1 MSRSLAAGSWSP
13 SRRSLVTRGLCAL
26 ALLGIATVA
35 SAAVGA
41 PPSGDPGDLDPT
53 FGTNGTVVTSFPEQ
67 AAVGASGIAVQG
79 HNLIVGGG
87 GLSSTAPDFLLA
99 RYRGDGTLDPRFGE
113 GGRVI
118 TPMPSA
124 DGANGVEAVAVQ
136 PDRRIVAVGTAGLGS
151 GNNIGFAVVRYLPNG
166 KLDKKF
172 GVNGVAITP
181 VGPVGDGGASGLAIQ
196 PDGKIVVVGGANDD
210 DNNATFA
217 VARYLPNGTLDTA
230 FGNAGTLLISLAGGD
245 AAASA
250 VALQADGKVVVAG
263 TAVGAGVVGQEF
275 AVVRLTDTGALDPT
289 FGDAGIVLTQNLP
302 GQQKG
307 GLEDIVI
314 GRDGRILV
322 AGLGEVASGQGAF
335 ALLRFHTDG
344 SLDSTF
350 GGGTGKVLTEFP
362 GGSGASSVL
371 VQHDGRIVAAG
382 AAGVPTTFAL
392 AGYLPDGTPDTG
404 FGTCGRTTTAIGEN
418 SGISGAV
425 LVQHGGRIVVAGTTF
440 NSTVTAG
447 SFALARY
454 LGKKAHD
461 GYGSPPPEPCTA

>member
-1 MSRSLAAGSWSP
+1 
-13 SRRSLVTRGLCAL
+13 
-26 ALLGIATVA
+26 LLGIATVA

-41 PPSGDPGDLDPT
+41 APSGYPGDLDPT

-67 AAVGASGIAVQG
+67 VAAGASGIAVQG
-79 HNLIVGGG
+79 RNLVVGGG

-151 GNNIGFAVVRYLPNG
+151 GNNIGFAVARYLPDG
-166 KLDKKF
+166 KLDKTF
-172 GVNGVAITP
+172 GVNGVTITP

-210 DNNATFA
+210 DNNANFA

-230 FGNAGTLLISLAGGD
+230 FGNAGTLLLSLAGGD

-263 TAVGAGVVGQEF
+263 TAIGPGVVGQEF

-307 GLEDIVI
+307 GLEDIII

-392 AGYLPDGTPDTG
+392 AGYLPDGTLDTG

-425 LVQHGGRIVVAGTTF
+425 LVQHGRRIVVAGTTF